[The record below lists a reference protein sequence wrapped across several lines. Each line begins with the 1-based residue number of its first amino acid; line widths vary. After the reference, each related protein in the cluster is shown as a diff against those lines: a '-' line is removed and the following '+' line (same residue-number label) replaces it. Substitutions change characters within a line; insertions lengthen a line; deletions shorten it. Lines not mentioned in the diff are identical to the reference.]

1 LIDAKSF
8 RVAHAEG
15 LRYFS
20 ESSGLFGTAELAA
33 QAQLEGRLIP
43 ARCVVNI
50 FVDSDS
56 HLLEPNDIATD
67 YVAAKYREA
76 VPQVIER
83 DGIAY
88 VKIEG
93 RIFDELP
100 IAAAGIPNGLTDLNK
115 TLHTKW
121 EEVQAGANN
130 PQARLE
136 VLDNEGL
143 AASVLYPTIGLIY
156 AGIKDPEV
164 TAAACNGYNRWV
176 ADFCRVAPARLYGV
190 GTVPLQDV
198 GSATAELKNIAK
210 LGLCAATIRP
220 TPYRGRRLND
230 PAYEPFWTAAEELD
244 LAISVHGSFAIDTI
258 SSVASDRYPNNDL
271 FFSHVICHPLEQE
284 MASMDIVCGGV
295 LARHPKLRVSFLEA
309 GSGWILYWLDRLD
322 GHYEKMG
329 KLVPWMK
336 ERPSDYFRRQCW
348 IAYDADETTL
358 QDVVAHRLGRNI
370 LWGADYPHFD
380 CLYPGALNELREKL
394 NSLPDEVG
402 ESLLHTNPE
411 RFYNVS
417 FTA

>member
-1 LIDAKSF
+1 M
-8 RVAHAEG
+8 
-15 LRYFS
+15 
-20 ESSGLFGTAELAA
+20 
-33 QAQLEGRLIP
+33 
-43 ARCVVNI
+43 NI

-56 HLLEPNDIATD
+56 HLLEPNDIAAN
-67 YVAAKYREA
+67 YVAAKYRDA
-76 VPQVIER
+76 VPQVVER

-88 VKIEG
+88 IKIEG
-93 RIFDELP
+93 RVFDELP
-100 IAAAGIPNGLTDLNK
+100 IAAAGVPDGLSDLER

-121 EEVQAGANN
+121 DEVPEGAND
-130 PQARLE
+130 PHARLQ
-136 VLDNEGL
+136 VLDSEGL
-143 AASVLYPTIGLIY
+143 AASVLYPTIGLLY
-156 AGIKDPEV
+156 AGIRDPEV
-164 TAAACNGYNRWV
+164 AAAACDAYNRWV
-176 ADFCRVAPARLYGV
+176 ADFCRVAPGRLYGV

-198 GSATAELKNIAK
+198 GLAVAELKSAAK
-210 LGLCAATIRP
+210 LRLCAATIRP
-220 TPYRGRRLND
+220 TPYNGRRLND
-230 PAYEPFWTAAEELD
+230 PAYEPFWSTAEELG
-244 LAISVHGSFAIDTI
+244 LPISVHGSFAIDTI
-258 SSVASDRYPNNDL
+258 SSVASDRYPNDDL

-295 LARHPKLRVSFLEA
+295 LARHPRLRVSFLEA

-358 QDVVAHRLGRNI
+358 QHVVAHGLGHNI

-394 NSLPDEVG
+394 NSFPEHVG

-411 RFYNVS
+411 RFYNVH
-417 FTA
+417 FTV